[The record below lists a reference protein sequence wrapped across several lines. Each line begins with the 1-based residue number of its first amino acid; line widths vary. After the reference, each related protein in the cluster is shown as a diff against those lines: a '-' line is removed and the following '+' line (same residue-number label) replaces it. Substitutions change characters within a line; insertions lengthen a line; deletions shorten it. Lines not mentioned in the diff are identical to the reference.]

1 MRVNAKVMAN
11 LVIEIGNTA
20 IKVAWTQG
28 VTLGKTMR
36 YQGEKAREFLQSV
49 LEKEKPF
56 VMAVSSQKPLNEDE
70 EVFLK
75 NNCSHLLILD
85 QEHKNILRRHELPD
99 YLSYDRAVA
108 LIAARFLFKGKS
120 CSVFDFGT
128 TLTVDFLDYDGQY
141 KGGNISLGCRTRF
154 KSLNRYAKNL
164 PLIDT
169 PSEIVKI
176 GSSLQSSIE
185 AGVISGIMFEIDG
198 YIRRYPQNIV
208 VFTGG
213 DAIYFAQ
220 RLKNSI
226 FAVSNMGLIGLAI
239 ITDEYVKRNLI

>member
-1 MRVNAKVMAN
+1 MAN

-28 VTLGKTMR
+28 VTLGKTLR
-36 YQGEKAREFLQSV
+36 YQGEKAREFLESV

-56 VMAVSSQKPLNEDE
+56 VMVVSSQKPLNEDE
-70 EVFLK
+70 ELFLK
-75 NNCSHLLILD
+75 QNCSHLIILD
-85 QEHKNILRRHELPD
+85 QEHKNILRRYELPD
-99 YLSYDRAVA
+99 YLSYDRA
-108 LIAARFLFKGKS
+108 AAIIGARYLFKGKA
-120 CSVFDFGT
+120 CTVFDFGT
-128 TLTVDFLDYDGQY
+128 TLTIDFLDSDGQY
-141 KGGNISLGCRTRF
+141 KGGNVSLGCLTRF

-164 PLIDT
+164 PLVNT
-169 PSEIVKI
+169 PSDVIKA
-176 GSSLQSSIE
+176 GTSLQSSIE

-220 RLKNSI
+220 RLKNSV

-239 ITDEYVKRNLI
+239 ITDEYVKKNLI